1 MKDSPKKE
9 QIWTSENYYTQALYA
24 LFLLLFED
32 PTTFKRYETK
42 NNEREHF
49 YRTKTLRGGTYVLK

>member
-42 NNEREHF
+42 NNESTFTER
-49 YRTKTLRGGTYVLK
+49 RLLRGGAYVLK